1 MTIKPDKKID
11 CQGLFCP
18 EPVFKTRL
26 KLDEMEIG
34 ETLEVV
40 ADDPA
45 ARSDIETLAKN
56 LGHEILS
63 IKEEDD
69 EVTIII
75 KKSK

>member
-1 MTIKPDKKID
+1 MTIKPNKTID

-34 ETLEVV
+34 ETLEII

-56 LGHEILS
+56 LGHQILS
-63 IKEEDD
+63 INEEDD
-69 EVTIII
+69 IVTIVIR
-75 KKSK
+75 KLK

>member
-1 MTIKPDKKID
+1 MITKPDKTID

-34 ETLEVV
+34 ETLEVI

-45 ARSDIETLAKN
+45 ARSDIEILAKN

-69 EVTIII
+69 VVTIVI